1 MPGNHSSTS
10 PPGRTVSCHL
20 RLELI
25 FILIISL
32 IKQHVVV
39 VAAIAVGAAVAW
51 VKLLHF
57 RRRLGWNIII
67 IIHDFYTGQTPTR
80 CQVARRQSIVCSTSV
95 SSSPS
100 SSSSS
105 TSSTASSRNYYLCLH
120 AIFVGLGQIGGT
132 PETWHVHGMK
142 ATRSMATFW
151 IYMLPW

>member
-1 MPGNHSSTS
+1 MIMPSNHSPT
-10 PPGRTVSCHL
+10 PERTVSCHL

-39 VAAIAVGAAVAW
+39 VVVGAAVAW

-67 IIHDFYTGQTPTR
+67 IIHDFYAGQTPTR